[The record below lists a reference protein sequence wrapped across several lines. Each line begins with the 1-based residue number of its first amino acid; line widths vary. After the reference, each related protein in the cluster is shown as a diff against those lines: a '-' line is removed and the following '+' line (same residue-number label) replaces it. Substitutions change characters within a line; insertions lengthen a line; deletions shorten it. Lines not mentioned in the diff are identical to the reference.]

1 MKQTCVSPDY
11 YSVQAGFVPLLLHEV
26 MNRFKKNDID
36 GLLEYLDDMSVTNE
50 MIKEHL
56 LCLDLSGDWAAKFE
70 KIEPKTKAAFTRA
83 YNKMKEGFKRT
94 GGKGKATKDTPNP
107 EDVESEPDVA
117 SSDDEEV
124 LMDEDQI
131 AEIKAAKKAEKEREK
146 AARTLKKLEKHQQ
159 KFQSKHQ
166 INLEE
171 DEKPS
176 PKKGKGG
183 KSTTKKA
190 AEPKPAKKDK
200 KETEKKTKKDKDKKE
215 KSPKKG
221 GKKGKKAADEDQKD
235 AGGGLQFF

>member
-26 MNRFKKNDID
+26 MNRFKKGDID

-50 MIKEHL
+50 MVKEHL
-56 LCLDLSGDWAAKFE
+56 LCLDLSGEWAAKFD

-94 GGKGKATKDTPNP
+94 GGKAGKAAKDTPNP
-107 EDVESEPDVA
+107 GDVESEPEA
-117 SSDDEEV
+117 QSSEDDGEV

-159 KFQSKHQ
+159 KFQSKH
-166 INLEE
+166 
-171 DEKPS
+171 
-176 PKKGKGG
+176 
-183 KSTTKKA
+183 
-190 AEPKPAKKDK
+190 
-200 KETEKKTKKDKDKKE
+200 
-215 KSPKKG
+215 
-221 GKKGKKAADEDQKD
+221 
-235 AGGGLQFF
+235 